1 MRFRRRQ
8 FTAAALSAAALAL
21 AGAACSPAAN
31 DDSSGNGDGGTSG
44 KTKVTFRLWDEQVAK
59 AYEKSFAEFE
69 KTHKNIDVS
78 VELIPWADYWTR
90 LPNDVASGDMA
101 DIFWTNTANFATYA
115 DNGDLID
122 VDDALGPQ
130 KQTWKKSVV
139 DIYTR
144 DGKLW
149 GVPQLWDSIAL
160 YYNKDLV
167 AAAGI
172 DPASLKW
179 SPAGGAA
186 DTFLPAARKLTL
198 DQSGKSAGQPG
209 FDATKV
215 KQWGFNSALDSQ
227 AIYLDFVGSNGGV
240 WQQGDK
246 FSLQSPQ
253 TVAGVQYAVDLIN
266 KHHVSPSAADTNQ
279 NGEKTRD
286 LFVQGKL
293 ALYQSGPYRLKDI
306 QENAKFDWA
315 IAPML
320 EGPAGR
326 VSAVHGVA
334 AVGNAKTKH
343 RDATVEVMKW
353 LGAADGQR
361 AIAEGGYAFPGATTV
376 EKSFIDYWAD
386 QKVDVTPF
394 ETASEGKTIPAQAG
408 PNIQAGLTAMT
419 PVLEEIFLGRK
430 PVKAGL
436 AEAEKA
442 ANDAITG

>member
-1 MRFRRRQ
+1 MRFRT
-8 FTAAALSAAALAL
+8 FAALTALAL
-21 AGAACSPAAN
+21 AAAACSPAAN
-31 DDSSGNGDGGTSG
+31 DGGDTGDSGESGG

-69 KTHKNIDVS
+69 KTNKNIDVS

-90 LPNDVASGDMA
+90 LPNDISSGDMA

-115 DNGDLID
+115 DNGNLVDID
-122 VDDALGPQ
+122 AKLGSQ
-130 KQTWKKSVV
+130 KAQWKQSVV

-144 DGKLW
+144 NGKLW

-172 DPASLKW
+172 DPSTLKW
-179 SPAGGAA
+179 SPAGGAS

-198 DQSGKSAGQPG
+198 DQAGKSAGQAG
-209 FDATKV
+209 FDPAKI
-215 KQWGFNSALDSQ
+215 KQFGFNAALDSQ

-240 WQQGDK
+240 WQEGDK
-246 FSLQSPQ
+246 FALTSPQ
-253 TVAGVQYAVDLIN
+253 TTQATQYVVDLIN

-306 QENAKFDWA
+306 EENAKFDWA

-334 AVGNAKTKH
+334 AVGNAQSKH
-343 RDATVEVMKW
+343 LPETIEVLKW
-353 LGAADGQR
+353 LGSAAGQKP
-361 AIAEGGYAFPGATTV
+361 IAEGGYAFPGVTSV
-376 EKSFIDYWAD
+376 EQTFLDYWAE

-394 ETASEGKTIPAQAG
+394 VTASEGKTIPAQAG

-430 PVKAGL
+430 PVPAGL
-436 AEAEKA
+436 AEAEQA
-442 ANDAITG
+442 ANSAITG

>member
-1 MRFRRRQ
+1 M
-8 FTAAALSAAALAL
+8 SAAVLAL

-31 DDSSGNGDGGTSG
+31 DDDSSGGNGPSG

-115 DNGDLID
+115 DNGDLVD
-122 VDDALGPQ
+122 VDAKLGASAKSKW
-130 KQTWKKSVV
+130 KQSVV

-160 YYNKDLV
+160 FYNKNLV
-167 AAAGI
+167 AAAGV
-172 DPASLKW
+172 DPTSLKW

-186 DTFLPAARKLTL
+186 DTFLPAAQKLTL
-198 DQSGKSAGQPG
+198 DQAGKSAGQPG
-209 FDATKV
+209 FDAKQV

-240 WQQGDK
+240 WQQGDT
-246 FSLQSPQ
+246 FALRSPQ

-266 KHHVSPSAADTNQ
+266 KQHVSPSAADTNQ

-293 ALYQSGPYRLKDI
+293 AMYQSGPYRLKDI

-334 AVGNAKTKH
+334 AVGYAKTKH
-343 RDATVEVMKW
+343 LDATVEVMKW
-353 LGAADGQR
+353 LGSAEGQK
-361 AIAEGGYAFPGATTV
+361 AIAEGGYAFPGVTAA
-376 EKSFIDYWAD
+376 EQSFLDYWAD

-394 ETASEGKTIPAQAG
+394 VTASEGKTIPAQAG

-430 PVKAGL
+430 PVQAGL

-442 ANDAITG
+442 ANDAVTG

>member
-1 MRFRRRQ
+1 MRLRRRKLAA
-8 FTAAALSAAALAL
+8 AAALTALAI

-31 DDSSGNGDGGTSG
+31 DDSGSG

-78 VELIPWADYWTR
+78 VELVPWADYWTR
-90 LPNDVASGDMA
+90 LPNDVSSGDMA

-115 DNGDLID
+115 DNGDLVDID
-122 VDDALGPQ
+122 AKLGSQ
-130 KQTWKKSVV
+130 KSQWKQSVV

-172 DPASLKW
+172 DPSTLKW
-179 SPAGGAA
+179 APGGGAS
-186 DTFLPAARKLTL
+186 DTFLAAAQKLTL
-198 DQSGKSAGQPG
+198 DQNGKSAGQAG
-209 FDATKV
+209 FDPAKI
-215 KQWGFNSALDSQ
+215 KQFGFNSALDSQ

-246 FSLQSPQ
+246 FALTSPQ
-253 TVAGVQYAVDLIN
+253 TTAAMQYVVDLIN
-266 KHHVSPSAADTNQ
+266 KYHVSPSAADTNQ

-306 QENAKFDWA
+306 EENAKFDWA

-334 AVGNAKTKH
+334 AVGYAKSKH
-343 RDATVEVMKW
+343 LPETVEVLKW
-353 LGAADGQR
+353 LGSAAGQK
-361 AIAEGGYAFPGATTV
+361 AIAEGGYAFPGVSSA
-376 EKSFIDYWAD
+376 EQSFLDYWAA

-394 ETASEGKTIPAQAG
+394 VTASEGKTIPAQAG

-419 PVLEEIFLGRK
+419 PVLEELFLGRK
-430 PVKAGL
+430 PVPAGL
-436 AEAEKA
+436 REAEQA
-442 ANDAITG
+442 ANAAITG